1 MIKLNVTTVTN
12 FLLMA
17 VQERGFDYTYERPNE
32 FVGCLYVHDTKK
44 EVDGETVDAP
54 EEEWTP
60 GCIVG
65 YVLNKAGVTLAQLKE
80 YEHNHAADVIA
91 NLQSDGILEIDD
103 ASVDLLRSAQV
114 KQDDRQ
120 DWGRAVITAL
130 GERLRRTQDE
140 VDRMK
145 KTDED
150 RSKVLR
156 EIRGLTYDI

>member
-1 MIKLNVTTVTN
+1 MIKLNVTTVTD

-17 VQERGFDYTYERPNE
+17 VQERGFDYTYERPDE
-32 FVGCLYVHDTKK
+32 FVGCLYVHDTEK
-44 EVDGETVDAP
+44 EVDGEIVDAP

-65 YVLNKAGVTLAQLKE
+65 FVLNKAGVTLAQLKQ
-80 YEHNHAADVIA
+80 YEHNHAASVIA
-91 NLQSDGILEIDD
+91 KLQSDGILEIDE
-103 ASVDLLRSAQV
+103 ASISLLRAVQV

-130 GERLRRTQDE
+130 GDRLRNAQDD

-145 KTDED
+145 KTSED
-150 RSKVLR
+150 RFKALR
-156 EIRGLTYDI
+156 EIRDLTYGI